1 MHDDELVVKLQLE
14 NGDTLDCIVISIFD
28 VDGNN
33 YIALMPD
40 KTDEILLYRYTES
53 EDDQVTLENIDSNFE
68 FNRALE
74 VFDGLMEDI
83 DGKEGAQDDF

>member
-14 NGDTLDCIVISIFD
+14 NGNTLDCIVISIFD

>member
-1 MHDDELVVKLQLE
+1 MHDNELVVKLQLE

-83 DGKEGAQDDF
+83 DGEEGAQDDL